1 MPRPQTAEAEL
12 RAAFE
17 RLKNDSPK
25 ELPKGSR
32 VTLTNVAA
40 EAKKPPSSLRK
51 DRYPRLYKEITAYAE
66 RPSVSPQKT
75 KSKKTRT
82 SPTKL
87 VTRLKRDCSELQ
99 SIVAAQSARI
109 DELERENAWLKEGKV
124 TSLKR

>member
-17 RLKNDSPK
+17 RLKNDSPQ
-25 ELPKGSR
+25 ELIKGSH

-66 RPSVSPQKT
+66 RPSATPHKA

-82 SPTKL
+82 SPAKL
-87 VTRLKRDCSELQ
+87 VTRLRRDCSELQ
-99 SIVAAQSARI
+99 SIVVAQNARI
-109 DELERENAWLKEGKV
+109 DELEHENALLKESKV
-124 TSLKR
+124 TSLTR